1 MSQHRHEMLMEK
13 IGASNESVRAARE
26 YKEPGFSF
34 TRRTIALASIGS
46 IIVAPILGGILFP
59 NLPISYGFAESI
71 RNGFLFFTNASDTLV
86 WTTGTGVVIG
96 PIHTHLVYAIAG
108 MYFGS
113 SSVK

>member
-1 MSQHRHEMLMEK
+1 MEK
-13 IGASNESVRAARE
+13 IGANNASVKAARE

-34 TRRTIALASIGS
+34 TRRTIALSAIFSIVVLPL
-46 IIVAPILGGILFP
+46 VAAIFMPY
-59 NLPISYGFAESI
+59 LPISYGFMEGVSGI
-71 RNGFLFFTNASDTLV
+71 TFFSDAKDALV
-86 WTTGTGVVIG
+86 WTTGTGVVIT